1 VNNTFKYAALAAFIG
16 ATGVAHADPAETKGG
31 IKIKT
36 EDGRFEATVGGRIQ
50 FDYYL
55 FSEDDGALIGTTPFG
70 SGVAASGDNR
80 GGAAFRRAYLTLT
93 GKAYGWDYKF
103 ENDFAGQTCSISSS
117 TTSCPTGPA
126 GMREMWIGTKV
137 GPGKLIIGQHKPFR
151 GMEEMAS
158 SNEISLMER
167 PNATASGIYNG
178 RQFLTGLFYKGNTE
192 QFGYGVHATTLA
204 AATAQTEGS
213 SFGGRVYWF
222 PMSEDGK
229 TLHLGLAYS
238 TDREDAGSATAAPS
252 FTYGGRRGISLGL
265 GNAGAAN
272 ASSFGTQTTIHGE
285 VAGSFGSFFG
295 QAEYAMATLEDAYAG
310 PSDADVTAYYAQVG
324 YLVTGEK
331 KVYKKD
337 RGAFGAPK
345 PNNSYGAIELVARY
359 EASENSDTT
368 TAAANGCS
376 LGGVA
381 AGSYQTCEGSQIT
394 LGANWYVNP
403 NVRFMLNYYLASADV
418 GSGKDEPEAISA
430 RAQFGF

>member
-1 VNNTFKYAALAAFIG
+1 MNNTLKYAALAAFIG

-55 FSEDDGALIGTTPFG
+55 FAEDDGALIGTTPFG
-70 SGVAASGDNR
+70 SGVAAAGDNR
-80 GGAAFRRAYLTLT
+80 GGAAFRRTYLTLT

-103 ENDFAGQTCSISSS
+103 ENDF
-117 TTSCPTGPA
+117 TTTATNGASF
-126 GMREMWIGTKV
+126 REMWIGTKV

-151 GMEEMAS
+151 GMEELAS

-167 PNATASGIYNG
+167 PNTTATGIYNG

-192 QFGYGVHATTLA
+192 QFGYGIHATTLA
-204 AATAQTEGS
+204 AATAQTEGH

-238 TDREDAGSATAAPS
+238 TDREDASSAAAAPS
-252 FTYGGRRGISLGL
+252 FQYGGRRGISLGL
-265 GNAGAAN
+265 GNAGA
-272 ASSFGTQTTIHGE
+272 SVGSGFGTQTTIHGE
-285 VAGSFGSFFG
+285 VAGSFGSFFA
-295 QAEYAMATLEDAYAG
+295 QAEYAMATLENAYG
-310 PSDADVTAYYAQVG
+310 PAASAQDADVTAYYAQVG
-324 YLVTGEK
+324 YFLTGEK

-345 PNNSYGAIELVARY
+345 PINSFGAVELLARY
-359 EASENSDTT
+359 EASENSETA

-394 LGANWYVNP
+394 VGANWYVNP
-403 NVRFMLNYYLASADV
+403 NVRFMLNYYMGEADV
-418 GSGKDEPEAISA
+418 GSGKDSPEAVSV

>member
-1 VNNTFKYAALAAFIG
+1 MNNTLKYAALAVFVG

-55 FSEDDGALIGTTPFG
+55 FSDDSGALIGSTPFG
-70 SGVAASGDNR
+70 SGVAANDNK
-80 GGAAFRRAYLTLT
+80 GGAAFRRAYLTLA

-103 ENDFAGQTCSISSS
+103 ENDFAGT
-117 TTSCPTGPA
+117 PGA
-126 GMREMWIGTKV
+126 GGGTFREMWIGTKV
-137 GPGKLIIGQHKPFR
+137 GPGKLIIGQHKGFR
-151 GMEEMAS
+151 GMEELAS

-167 PNATASGIYNG
+167 PNTTATGIYNG
-178 RQFLTGLFYKGNTE
+178 RQFLRGLFYKGNTDS
-192 QFGYGVHATTLA
+192 FGYGVHAATLTGEA
-204 AATAQTEGS
+204 GDPTEGH
-213 SFGGRVYWF
+213 SFGGRAYWF
-222 PMSEDGK
+222 PMSADGQ
-229 TLHLGLAYS
+229 TIHVGLAYS
-238 TDREDAGSATAAPS
+238 SDREDTNSKGAASS
-252 FTYGGRRGISLGL
+252 FQYGGRRGVSLGL

-272 ASSFGTQTTIHGE
+272 ASGFGTQSTIHGE
-285 VAGSFGSFFG
+285 VAGSFGSFFA
-295 QAEYAMATLEDAYAG
+295 QAEYAKATLEDAFTG

-331 KVYKKD
+331 KAYKKD
-337 RGAFGAPK
+337 RGAFGSPK

-359 EASENSDTT
+359 EASENSETT

-376 LGGVA
+376 LTGVA

-403 NVRFMLNYYLASADV
+403 NVRFMLNYYLAEADV
-418 GSGKDEPEAISA
+418 GAGKDEPEAISM